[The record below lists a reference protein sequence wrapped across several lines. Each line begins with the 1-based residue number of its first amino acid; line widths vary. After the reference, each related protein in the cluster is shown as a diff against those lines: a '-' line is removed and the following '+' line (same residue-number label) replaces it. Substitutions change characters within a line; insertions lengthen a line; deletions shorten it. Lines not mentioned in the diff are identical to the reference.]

1 MLKYGSEHFNNN
13 NSLCGV
19 VFVESVVHVSETH
32 IRNDVT
38 VWVS

>member
-13 NSLCGV
+13 ILCGV

-32 IRNDVT
+32 IRNDAT